1 MEHLRIH
8 LNGVAWSGRAVL
20 LFDFVYPGVG
30 ARMGT
35 PDRLA
40 QSPALLLSRGWKR
53 GATAP

>member
-20 LFDFVYPGVG
+20 LFDFVYAGVG